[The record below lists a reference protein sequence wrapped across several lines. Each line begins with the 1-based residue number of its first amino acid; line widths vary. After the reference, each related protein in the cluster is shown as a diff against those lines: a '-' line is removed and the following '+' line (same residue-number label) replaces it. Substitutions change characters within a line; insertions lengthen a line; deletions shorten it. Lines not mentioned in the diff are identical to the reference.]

1 MMKLHCMTQNERS
14 LMAMNFM
21 IKIDDRIAVLG
32 FERLE
37 DKKYVRVYDAVEDV
51 ISISNRTDISPW
63 SSAKHFNG
71 ISDPDLKSLLMA
83 FIDASGRE
91 IIHFSLI
98 DDSYY
103 STDIKISDAAEAVR
117 LCLADTDRT
126 DGKLKVR
133 LI

>member
-1 MMKLHCMTQNERS
+1 
-14 LMAMNFM
+14 MAMNFM

-51 ISISNRTDISPW
+51 ISISSRTDISPW

-126 DGKLKVR
+126 DGKLKFR